1 MNQEKVKALEAAIVR
16 EHGNIA
22 GVIVQKNS
30 ITEYENYFNGYA
42 AADAFHVFSVTKSIV
57 SLLIGIALDRGYIK
71 SIDQKVL
78 DFFPDYKLKRGE
90 KTAQRVTIRDMLTM
104 TTPYKYKS
112 APYTKYFSSESWVKS
127 ALDLLGGKG
136 EIGAFRYAP
145 LIGPDILSGI
155 LTNATGQTAL
165 GFAYEHL
172 FSPLGIDVSDNIV
185 FHTKEEQISIM
196 KDFHKHGWVA
206 DPQGVHA
213 AGWGLFLTPS
223 DMVKIGRLQLNRG
236 SWNGRQ
242 IVSAEWIDESTSVQS
257 RWDDRNL
264 SYGFLWWIIDA
275 DSFAAIGDGG
285 NVLYVNPAKR
295 LTVAIAASFKPVVR
309 DRIQLI
315 KDYIEPNF
323 ESIPV

>member
-1 MNQEKVKALEAAIVR
+1 MNQEKVKELESTIIR

-30 ITEYENYFNGYA
+30 ITEYENYFNGYT

-57 SLLIGIALDRGYIK
+57 SVLIGIALDMGYIK

-104 TTPYKYKS
+104 TAPYKYKS

-136 EIGAFRYAP
+136 EIGAFRYTP

-155 LTNATGQTAL
+155 LTNATGQTTL
-165 GFAYEHL
+165 GFAYAHL
-172 FSPLGIDVSDNIV
+172 FSPLGIDVSKDVV
-185 FHTKEEQISIM
+185 FQTKEEQLSIM
-196 KDFHKHGWVA
+196 KDFHKNGWVS
-206 DPQGVHA
+206 DPQGVNT

-223 DMVKIGRLQLNRG
+223 DMIKIGQLLLNRG

-242 IVSAEWIDESTSVQS
+242 IVSAEWIDESTSIQS

-264 SYGFLWWIIDA
+264 SYGYLWWILDA
-275 DSFAAIGDGG
+275 DSYAAIGDGG
-285 NVLYVNPAKR
+285 NVIYINPAKR
-295 LTVAIAASFKPVVR
+295 LVVAIAAFFKPVVR

-315 KDYIEPNF
+315 KDSIEP
-323 ESIPV
+323 IC

>member
-1 MNQEKVKALEAAIVR
+1 MNQEKVKELESTILR

-22 GVIVQKNS
+22 GIIVQKNS
-30 ITEYENYFNGYA
+30 ITEYENYFNGYTA
-42 AADAFHVFSVTKSIV
+42 ATTFHVFSVTKSIV

-90 KTAQRVTIRDMLTM
+90 NTAQRVTIRDMLTM
-104 TTPYKYKS
+104 TTPFKYKS

-136 EIGAFRYAP
+136 EIGAFRYTP

-155 LTNATGQTAL
+155 LTNVTGQTTL
-165 GFAYEHL
+165 EFAGQHL
-172 FSPLGIDVSDNIV
+172 FSCLGIDVSEDIV
-185 FHTKEEQISIM
+185 FHTKEEQLSIM

-206 DPQGVHA
+206 DPQGVNS

-223 DMVKIGRLQLNRG
+223 DMARIGQLLLNRG
-236 SWNGRQ
+236 AWNGRQ
-242 IVSAEWIDESTSVQS
+242 IVSAAWVDESTRIQS
-257 RWDDRNL
+257 RWDERNL
-264 SYGFLWWIIDA
+264 SYGFLWWILDA

-285 NVLYVNPAKR
+285 NMIYVNTAKN
-295 LTVAIAASFKPVVR
+295 LVVAIASTFKPVVR

-315 KDYIEPNF
+315 KESIEPF
-323 ESIPV
+323 C